1 MTNPFNKA
9 LLITD
14 IHFGKKS
21 NSHQFNQDCIDFVDW
36 ATQLGKDKGCDRL
49 IFGGDWHHNRASISL
64 YTLTAS
70 LKALE
75 IVNSRFDRADFIV
88 GNHDLYYKDKRT
100 IASIE
105 WANHI
110 PNIHVHSEVYKE
122 GDMSLV
128 PWLVADEYK
137 TVHKLKAKHVIGHFE
152 LPKFKMNSMVE
163 MPDHGEL
170 QSEDF
175 GGVDYVWTGHFHK
188 RQTKN
193 NITYIGNAFP
203 HDYSDAWDDERGA
216 TILNWDG
223 THEFVSWPDAPR
235 YRTIKLSTLLD
246 NPDEHLT
253 PSSYLRINIDI
264 PISYEEA
271 NFIRDTFNE
280 QYKVR
285 ELALI
290 PQKQDEATFDTSVEV
305 KFESVDQIVHS
316 QLAAVESDFYDNK
329 LLMQIYQDL

>member
-14 IHFGKKS
+14 LHFGKKS

-36 ATQLGKDKGCDRL
+36 ATNLGKEKGCDRL
-49 IFGGDWHHNRASISL
+49 MFGGDWHHNRASISL

-70 LKALE
+70 LRALE
-75 IVNSRFDRADFIV
+75 IVNQRFDRSDFIV

-110 PNIHVHSEVYKE
+110 PNIHVHSEIYKE
-122 GDMSLV
+122 GDLTLV
-128 PWLVADEYK
+128 PWLVANEYK
-137 TVHKLKAKHVIGHFE
+137 TINKIKAKHVIGHFE

-170 QSEDF
+170 QSDDF
-175 GGVDYVWTGHFHK
+175 SGVDFVWSGHFHK
-188 RQTKN
+188 RQSKN
-193 NITYIGNAFP
+193 NIHYIGNAFP
-203 HDYSDAWDDERGA
+203 HDYGDAWDDERGA

-223 THEFVSWPDAPR
+223 THEYIAWPSAPR

-246 NPDEHLT
+246 DPTMYLT
-253 PSSYLRINIDI
+253 PTSYLRVNIDI

-285 ELALI
+285 ELALV
-290 PQKQDEATFDTSVEV
+290 PQRQEEVAFDMSAEI

-316 QLAAVESDFYDNK
+316 QLAAVESDFYDNN
-329 LLMQIYQDL
+329 LLMQIYQNL